1 MWLTTKDGRHFNTD
15 WADKERQIAENKRQ
29 ADELNGKTSEKINEL
44 NKDGS
49 ITMTYVHIHNNTQ
62 KIKGM
67 DFGQDIEPA
76 GEYMNMDT
84 MQGQAKID
92 QPNYEY
98 GTIHFKKPLILEHKN
113 SSSTGWKKDLSE
125 RYGGKTKKALSNAIR
140 KDGYDAVMTY
150 EIYKGKKEWSEIVNL
165 AGEKRK

>member
-1 MWLTTKDGRHFNTD
+1 MSDKGEPIRWITVKGKHLPVYEDGSIGPGDTIN
-15 WADKERQIAENKRQ
+15 QI
-29 ADELNGKTSEKINEL
+29 

-49 ITMTYVHIHNNTQ
+49 ITMSYVHIHNKTQ

-84 MQGQAKID
+84 MQGTAKID
-92 QPNYEY
+92 QSNYEY
-98 GTIHFKKPLILEHKN
+98 GIIHFNKPLILEHK
-113 SSSTGWKKDLSE
+113 STDSHGWKKDLSE
-125 RYGGKTKKALSNAIR
+125 MFGGKKKKALSNAIT
-140 KDGYDAVMTY
+140 KAGYDAVMTY

-165 AGEKRK
+165 KGQKR

>member
-1 MWLTTKDGRHFNTD
+1 MAEKEPVRWITVKGKHLPVYADGS
-15 WADKERQIAENKRQ
+15 IG
-29 ADELNGKTSEKINEL
+29 NGDTINEF

-49 ITMTYVHIHNNTQ
+49 ITMSYVHIHNKTQ

-84 MQGQAKID
+84 MQGTAKID

-98 GTIHFKKPLILEHKN
+98 GTIHFKNPLILEHKN
-113 SSSTGWKKDLSE
+113 TSSTGWKKDLSDMF
-125 RYGGKTKKALSNAIR
+125 GGKKKKALSNAIM
-140 KDGYDAVMTY
+140 KAGYDAVMTY

-165 AGEKRK
+165 KGQKRG

>member
-1 MWLTTKDGRHFNTD
+1 M
-15 WADKERQIAENKRQ
+15 ADREPVRWITVK
-29 ADELNGKTSEKINEL
+29 GKHLPVYE
-44 NKDGS
+44 DGS
-49 ITMTYVHIHNNTQ
+49 ITMSYVHIHNTNTP

-84 MQGQAKID
+84 MQGQLKID

-113 SSSTGWKKDLSE
+113 TSSTGWKKDLSDMF
-125 RYGGKTKKALSNAIR
+125 GGKKKKALSNAII
-140 KDGYDAVMTY
+140 KAGYDAVMTY

-165 AGEKRK
+165 KGQKRK